1 MIGRQSGSSIPE
13 PSDQRDAMDRNRNT
27 IMKAVCLLS
36 GGMDSSTLAY
46 FAQSRGYG
54 ILALHLNY
62 GQRTER
68 KELASAKK
76 IAGLLGAEAFVEIDL
91 GYFAKFGASSLTDT
105 GIAVEEFD
113 PARAHMPTT
122 YVPFRNANLL
132 SIATSFAEAKGADAI
147 FIGVQSLDY
156 SGYPD
161 CRPEF
166 IAAFQRVIDLGT
178 KDETKIELFAPFIHM
193 TKTEILREGMKLG
206 VPYEHTWSCYRNE
219 GKACG
224 TCGSCHFR
232 KQAFE
237 AAGIRDPI
245 EYEA

>member
-1 MIGRQSGSSIPE
+1 
-13 PSDQRDAMDRNRNT
+13 
-27 IMKAVCLLS
+27 MKAVCLLS

-46 FAQSRGYG
+46 LAKSEGYD
-54 ILALHLNY
+54 ICALHLNY
-62 GQRTER
+62 GQRTQT
-68 KELASAKK
+68 KELTCAKK
-76 IAGLLGAEAFVEIDL
+76 IASLLGAQEFVEVDV
-91 GYFAKFGASSLTDT
+91 GYFSKFGASSLTDKE
-105 GIAVEEFD
+105 ISVETFD
-113 PARAHMPTT
+113 PARAHVPNT

-161 CRPEF
+161 CRPQF
-166 IAAFQRVIDLGT
+166 IEAFQKVIDLGT
-178 KDETKIELFAPFIHM
+178 KDTTKITLKTPFIHM
-193 TKTEILREGMKLG
+193 TKTDILRVGMKLC

-232 KQAFE
+232 KEAFD
-237 AAGIRDPI
+237 AIGIRDPI
-245 EYEA
+245 EYEG

>member
-1 MIGRQSGSSIPE
+1 M
-13 PSDQRDAMDRNRNT
+13 
-27 IMKAVCLLS
+27 MKAVCLLS

-46 FAQSRGYG
+46 HAKSKGYD

-62 GQRTER
+62 GQRTEG

-76 IAGLLGAEAFVEIDL
+76 IASLLEAEAFIELSLD
-91 GYFAKFGASSLTDT
+91 FFTKFGASSLTDKA
-105 GIAVEEFD
+105 IAVEKFD
-113 PARAHMPTT
+113 PARVHLPNT

-132 SIATSFAEAKGADAI
+132 AIATSFAEACGADAI
-147 FIGVQSLDY
+147 FIGVQALDY

-166 IAAFQRVIDLGT
+166 IDAFQNVIDLGT
-178 KDETKIELFAPFIHM
+178 KDTTKITLFAPFIHM
-193 TKTEILREGMKLG
+193 TKADILREGIKLG
-206 VPYEHTWSCYRNE
+206 VPYEHTWSCYKNE

-232 KQAFE
+232 KEAFFE
-237 AAGIRDPI
+237 VGRKDPI
-245 EYEA
+245 EYEG

>member
-1 MIGRQSGSSIPE
+1 M
-13 PSDQRDAMDRNRNT
+13 
-27 IMKAVCLLS
+27 MKAVCLLS

-46 FAQSRGYG
+46 HAKSKGYD

-62 GQRTER
+62 GQRTEG

-76 IAGLLGAEAFVEIDL
+76 IASLLEAEAFIEISLD
-91 GYFAKFGASSLTDT
+91 FFTKFGASSLTDKD
-105 GIAVEEFD
+105 IAVEKFD
-113 PARAHMPTT
+113 PARVHLPNT

-132 SIATSFAEAKGADAI
+132 AIATSFAEACGADAI
-147 FIGVQSLDY
+147 FIGVQALDY

-166 IAAFQRVIDLGT
+166 IDAFQKVIDLGT
-178 KDETKIELFAPFIHM
+178 KDTTKITLFTPFIHM
-193 TKTEILREGMKLG
+193 TKADILREGIKLG
-206 VPYEHTWSCYRNE
+206 VPYEHTWSCYKNE

-232 KQAFE
+232 KEAFFE
-237 AAGIRDPI
+237 VGRKDPI
-245 EYEA
+245 EYEG

>member
-1 MIGRQSGSSIPE
+1 
-13 PSDQRDAMDRNRNT
+13 
-27 IMKAVCLLS
+27 MKAVCLLS

-46 FAQSRGYG
+46 VAKSKGYE

-62 GQRTER
+62 GQRTEG

-76 IAGLLGAEAFVEIDL
+76 IASLLDAEAFIEISLD
-91 GYFAKFGASSLTDT
+91 YFTKVGASSLTDID
-105 GIAVEEFD
+105 IAVEEFD
-113 PARAHMPTT
+113 PARAHMPNT

-132 SIATSFAEAKGADAI
+132 AIATSFAEARGADAI

-166 IAAFQRVIDLGT
+166 IEAFQKVIDLGT
-178 KDETKIELFAPFIHM
+178 KDTTKVTLFTPFIHM
-193 TKTEILREGMKLG
+193 SKTDILRAGLELG
-206 VPYEHTWSCYRNE
+206 VPYEHTWSCYRNG

-232 KQAFE
+232 LDAF
-237 AAGIRDPI
+237 AAIGRKDPI
-245 EYEA
+245 EYEE

>member
-1 MIGRQSGSSIPE
+1 
-13 PSDQRDAMDRNRNT
+13 
-27 IMKAVCLLS
+27 MKAVCLLS

-46 FAQSRGYG
+46 LAKSKGYD

-62 GQRTER
+62 GQRTEG
-68 KELASAKK
+68 KELRCAKK
-76 IAGLLGAEAFVEIDL
+76 IASLLDAEAFVEISLD
-91 GYFAKFGASSLTDT
+91 YFAKFGASSLTDKE
-105 GIAVEEFD
+105 IAVETFD
-113 PARAHMPTT
+113 PARAHIPNT

-161 CRPEF
+161 CRPQF
-166 IAAFQRVIDLGT
+166 IEAFQKVIDLGT
-178 KDETKIELFAPFIHM
+178 KDTTKIALKTPFIRM
-193 TKTEILREGMKLG
+193 TKTDILRVGMKLS

-219 GKACG
+219 GAACG

-232 KQAFE
+232 KEAFD
-237 AAGIRDPI
+237 AIGIRDPI
-245 EYEA
+245 EYEV

>member
-1 MIGRQSGSSIPE
+1 
-13 PSDQRDAMDRNRNT
+13 
-27 IMKAVCLLS
+27 MKAVCLLS

-46 FAQSRGYG
+46 LAKNKGYK

-62 GQRTER
+62 GQRTEGR
-68 KELASAKK
+68 ELASAKK
-76 IAGLLGAEAFVEIDL
+76 IASLLDAEAFVEINLD
-91 GYFAKFGASSLTDT
+91 YFTKFGASSLTDND
-105 GIAVEEFD
+105 IVVEEFD
-113 PARAHMPTT
+113 SARAHMPNT

-132 SIATSFAEAKGADAI
+132 AIATCFAEACGADAI

-166 IAAFQRVIDLGT
+166 IAAFQKVIDLGT
-178 KDETKIELFAPFIHM
+178 RDSTKIALFTPFIHM
-193 TKTEILREGMKLG
+193 TKTDILRVGIELG

-232 KQAFE
+232 QEAF
-237 AAGIRDPI
+237 AAIGRKDPI
-245 EYEA
+245 EYEG

>member
-1 MIGRQSGSSIPE
+1 
-13 PSDQRDAMDRNRNT
+13 
-27 IMKAVCLLS
+27 MKAVCLLS

-46 FAQSRGYG
+46 VAKSKGYE

-62 GQRTER
+62 GQRTEN

-76 IAGLLGAEAFVEIDL
+76 IASLLDAKAFVEISLD
-91 GYFAKFGASSLTDT
+91 YFTTFGASSLTDKA
-105 GIAVEEFD
+105 IAVDTFD
-113 PARAHMPTT
+113 SARAHVPNT

-132 SIATSFAEAKGADAI
+132 SIATSFAEAKEADAI

-161 CRPEF
+161 CRPQF
-166 IAAFQRVIDLGT
+166 IDAFQKVIDLGT
-178 KDETKIELFAPFIHM
+178 KDTTKITLFTPVIHM
-193 TKTEILREGMKLG
+193 TKTDILREGIRLS

-232 KQAFE
+232 KEAFD
-237 AAGIRDPI
+237 AVGIRDPI
-245 EYEA
+245 EYEE

>member
-1 MIGRQSGSSIPE
+1 M
-13 PSDQRDAMDRNRNT
+13 
-27 IMKAVCLLS
+27 MKAVCLLS

-46 FAQSRGYG
+46 VAKSKGYE

-62 GQRTER
+62 GQRTEN

-76 IAGLLGAEAFVEIDL
+76 IASLLDARAFVEISLD
-91 GYFAKFGASSLTDT
+91 YFTKFGASSLTDKA
-105 GIAVEEFD
+105 IAVDTFD
-113 PARAHMPTT
+113 PARAHVPNT

-132 SIATSFAEAKGADAI
+132 SIATSFAEAKEADAI

-161 CRPEF
+161 CRPAF
-166 IAAFQRVIDLGT
+166 IEAFQKVIDLGT
-178 KDETKIELFAPFIHM
+178 KDTTKITLFTPFIHM
-193 TKTEILREGMKLG
+193 TKTDILREGIRLG

-219 GKACG
+219 GAACG

-232 KQAFE
+232 KEAFD
-237 AAGIRDPI
+237 AVGIRDPI
-245 EYEA
+245 EYEE